1 MSQKK
6 VYHDTGLDSKP
17 ITSLLYWKQPI
28 IIIHSCKYY
37 GAQCHGEVFFWDTL
51 YIKRFLSH
59 IFFFIQSLRQTEK
72 STSYPPK
79 DQIQEGHLMSGSGSI
94 FNDFIQ
100 NDTRTLLPLKI
111 TYIVHI
117 LGHKVHWRIKLS
129 NCKLIKIRS
138 QDWNIWKYGN
148 SFLCMR

>member
-1 MSQKK
+1 MTPGSILSQSQAFSTESNRSQSSIHVNIMVPGVTGKFFLGHP
-6 VYHDTGLDSKP
+6 VYK
-17 ITSLLYWKQPI
+17 
-28 IIIHSCKYY
+28 
-37 GAQCHGEVFFWDTL
+37 E
-51 YIKRFLSH
+51 
-59 IFFFIQSLRQTEK
+59 IFVSYNFVIQSLRQTEK

-117 LGHKVHWRIKLS
+117 LGHKVH
-129 NCKLIKIRS
+129 
-138 QDWNIWKYGN
+138 
-148 SFLCMR
+148 